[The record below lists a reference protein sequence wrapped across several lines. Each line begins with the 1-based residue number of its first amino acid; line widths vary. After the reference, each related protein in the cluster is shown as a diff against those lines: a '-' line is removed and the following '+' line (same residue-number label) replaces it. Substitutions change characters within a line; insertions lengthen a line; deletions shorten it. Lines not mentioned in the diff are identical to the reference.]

1 MTSRS
6 HARPP

>member
-6 HARPP
+6 